1 MKYALIAAALT
12 LAAAVQA
19 DATDLRISTKA
30 YDAQEIVRLDGRAGV
45 QATIAFADEEQIENV
60 AIGDSASWQVT
71 PNKRANL
78 LFVKPLG
85 PTARTN
91 MTVVTD
97 RHMYLFDLAA
107 SPTAPPVYVLRFTY
121 PNEPKADKPL
131 TAGMSADEALALAN
145 PPKEQPA
152 ADPASLNF
160 AWSTKGARKILPSR
174 IYDDG
179 IATYLTW
186 PARTPIP
193 AILTRNAKGE
203 EGAVNYAVRGEVLIL
218 DSVPKT
224 ILLRAGKDLATL
236 ENLHEAAPPPTPAA
250 PAPAA
255 SAQAASPEL
264 RQPALAAVATAR
276 SEER

>member
-1 MKYALIAAALT
+1 MKSAPALIAAALC
-12 LAAAVQA
+12 LAAAQA
-19 DATDLRISTKA
+19 GASDLRISTKA

-45 QATIAFADEEQIENV
+45 QATIAFADDEQIENV
-60 AIGDSASWQVT
+60 AIGDSSSWQVT

-107 SPTAPPVYVLRFTY
+107 SLTAPPVYVLRFTY
-121 PNEPKADKPL
+121 PNDPRPEKPL
-131 TAGMSADEALALAN
+131 TAGMSADEALAMAN

-152 ADPASLNF
+152 ADPANLNF
-160 AWSTKGARKILPSR
+160 AWATKGARKILPTR

-179 IATYLTW
+179 IATYLSW

-193 AILTRNAKGE
+193 AILVRNAKGE
-203 EGAVNYAVRGEVLIL
+203 EGAVNYAVRGDVLIV

-224 ILLRAGKDLATL
+224 ILLRSGKELATL
-236 ENLHEAAPPPTPAA
+236 ENQRPSTEPAA
-250 PAPAA
+250 PAAA
-255 SAQAASPEL
+255 SAEPASPEL
-264 RQPALAAVATAR
+264 RQPALAAVATR
-276 SEER
+276 PEER